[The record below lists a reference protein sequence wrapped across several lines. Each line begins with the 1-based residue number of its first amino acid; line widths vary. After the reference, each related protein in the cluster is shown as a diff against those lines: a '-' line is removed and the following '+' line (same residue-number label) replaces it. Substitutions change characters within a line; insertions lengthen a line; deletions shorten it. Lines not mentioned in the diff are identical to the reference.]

1 MSVPYIYISNK
12 YLHPV
17 EMVLVKFFLIQFLIK
32 NDRFAHHIYAG
43 DIVKI
48 LIPLLALV
56 QLSSADASLV
66 GIMDSGTDISH
77 KDLVAKA
84 WVNKK
89 ERAGSLTDLDGDGL
103 PGDINGW
110 DFTENSAKVF
120 NDKYIGLITD
130 DVKTFY
136 NYYSLYELGKL
147 TQTSPELTWLKTN
160 TKDQELM
167 NKVNFVGGYIH
178 GTHVA
183 GISALNNASVKI
195 LSMKIIPTVYQE
207 LKKTD
212 PNAPMTNLADPT
224 TDVPTKTLEEY
235 TTEVVDSATQ
245 QVTQMVGLHG
255 IINFQK
261 VDVVN
266 QSFGI
271 GYGDAVNFIKA
282 GFIEEVKRTPT
293 DAEVTTLAKAYF
305 DQLLKDGPKMFAAAP
320 NTIFTIAAGNDSSNN
335 DLNPDYPADIQA
347 DNKIVVAATVGYKSI
362 ADFSNYGATKVDV
375 AAPGVAITSTA
386 PTNIYIALSG
396 TSQATPFVTNI
407 VAAAKDVNP
416 ALTAR
421 DLKAIVLGTVDVK
434 SWLRGKV
441 KTSGIVNKARALKA
455 AEFAKTQTV
464 DLAIS
469 KARATIADVLVEKSL
484 LSKPVG
490 LTLNFKPI
498 RPSLLIPKI

>member
-1 MSVPYIYISNK
+1 M
-12 YLHPV
+12 
-17 EMVLVKFFLIQFLIK
+17 
-32 NDRFAHHIYAG
+32 
-43 DIVKI
+43 KI

-56 QLSSADASLV
+56 QLSSASASLV

-77 KDLVAKA
+77 KDLVNKA
-84 WVNKK
+84 WFNKK
-89 ERAGSLTDLDGDGL
+89 EKAGSLVDLDGDGL

-120 NDKYIGLITD
+120 NDKYNGLITD

-136 NYYSLYELGKL
+136 NYYSMYETGKL
-147 TQTSPELTWLKTN
+147 NQTSAELVWLKEH

-167 NKVNFVGGYIH
+167 NKVNFVGEYIH

-183 GISALNNASVKI
+183 GISALNNAQVKI
-195 LSMKIIPTVYQE
+195 LAMKIIPTVYQE

-212 PNAPMTNLADPT
+212 PTAAKFAGAKLQLNDATP
-224 TDVPTKTLEEY
+224 DVPTKTIEEY
-235 TTEVVDSATQ
+235 TTEVVESATQ
-245 QVTQMVGLHG
+245 QVNQMIGLHT
-255 IINFQK
+255 IINIQK

-271 GYGDAVNFIKA
+271 GNGDAQNFIKA
-282 GFIEEVKRTPT
+282 GFIEEVKRDPT
-293 DAEVTTLAKAYF
+293 DAELATLVKAYF
-305 DQLLKDGPKMFAAAP
+305 DQLLIDGPKMFAAAP
-320 NTIFTIAAGNDSSNN
+320 NTIFTIAAGNDASNN
-335 DLNPDYPADIQA
+335 DLLADYPADIQA
-347 DNKIVVAATVGYKSI
+347 DNKIVVAATLGYKSL

-386 PTNIYIALSG
+386 PTNVYIALSG
-396 TSQATPFVTNI
+396 TSQATPFVTNTI
-407 VAAAKDVNP
+407 AAIKDINP
-416 ALTAR
+416 ALSAR

-434 SWLRGKV
+434 TWLRGKV

-469 KARATIADVLVEKSL
+469 KARATISDVPVEKSL
-484 LSKPVG
+484 SVKPSG

-498 RPSLLIPKI
+498 RPSLLIPRL